1 MQNFDWDVI
10 VIGGGGAG
18 LMCAATSAR
27 RGRKTLVLDHGEKLG
42 RKILISGGGRCNFTN
57 IGASAQ
63 NYVSQNP
70 HFAKSALARFTPSD
84 FLQLVEKHGISYYE
98 KKLGQLFCVTSA
110 QEIVNLLISEC
121 KESGAEI
128 QLRATVEKIEKIAEG
143 GFRVLVDKKYLSAK
157 SVVIATGGLSIPK
170 IGASG
175 FGFEVAKSFGIEV
188 TPLTAALVSLTMPDS
203 FLSRFGSISGVSV
216 DAKVTVGS
224 KSFRE
229 NILFT
234 HTGLSGP
241 AILQASLHWHS
252 GEPIEINL
260 APDKNLENHFLEQKK
275 QNPQRKLSNILADL
289 FTQRLGEKLCEEF
302 SVKELPI
309 GQVTDLALK
318 ELSGKLH
325 GWKLFPKTDG
335 GYSKAEVTRGGVDTN
350 ELSSKTLESKKVP
363 GLFFIGEV
371 VDVTGWL
378 GGYNFQWAWAS
389 GVAAGE
395 AV

>member
-1 MQNFDWDVI
+1 MQNFEWDVI
-10 VIGGGGAG
+10 VVGGGGAG
-18 LMCAATSAR
+18 LMCAATAAK

-63 NYVSQNP
+63 NYFSENA
-70 HFAKSALARFTPSD
+70 HFAKSALARFTPAD

-110 QEIVNLLISEC
+110 QEIVNLLINEC
-121 KESGAEI
+121 KEFGAEI
-128 QLRATVEKIEKIAEG
+128 QLKASVEKIEKSPQG
-143 GFRVLVDKKYLSAK
+143 GFTVVVDKKYLKAR

-170 IGASG
+170 IGATD
-175 FGFEVAKSFGIEV
+175 FGFQVAKSFGLEI
-188 TPLTAALVSLTMPDS
+188 TPLSAALVSLTMPDT
-203 FLSRFGSISGVSV
+203 FLGRFGSISGVSV
-216 DAKVTVGS
+216 DAEVKIGS
-224 KSFRE
+224 KTFRE

-241 AILQASLHWHS
+241 AILQASLHWHP
-252 GEPIEINL
+252 GESIDIDLSPE
-260 APDKNLENHFLEQKK
+260 KNLEIYFLDQKK
-275 QNPQRKLSNILADL
+275 QNPQKKLSGIMAEV
-289 FTQRLGEKLCEEF
+289 FTQRLSEKLCEEF
-302 SVKELPI
+302 SVKEVPI
-309 GQVTDLALK
+309 IQFTDQALRD
-318 ELSGKLH
+318 LSAKLH
-325 GWKLFPKTDG
+325 SWKLYPKSDG
-335 GYSKAEVTRGGVDTN
+335 GYAKAEVTRGGVNTN

-363 GLFFIGEV
+363 GLYFIGEV